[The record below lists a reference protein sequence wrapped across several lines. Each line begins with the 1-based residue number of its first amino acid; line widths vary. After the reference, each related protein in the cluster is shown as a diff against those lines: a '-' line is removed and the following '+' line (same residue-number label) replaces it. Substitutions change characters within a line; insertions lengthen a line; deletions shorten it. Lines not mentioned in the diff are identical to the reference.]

1 MLSKN
6 RTKGAGTERQQRVDR
21 RKIQRHAKAME
32 LPDPEVEWHNNQVFV
47 SNFDYAI
54 ELVKEL
60 SKSTDLG
67 EAKQKYQKIVKL
79 LENPSGIYSAS

>member
-1 MLSKN
+1 
-6 RTKGAGTERQQRVDR
+6 
-21 RKIQRHAKAME
+21 ME